1 MNVARA
7 LQLLANDARR
17 VGNNDLFQVA
27 YNLFY
32 RRAK

>member
-7 LQLLANDARR
+7 LQLLASDARR